1 MDGLPHALVAA
12 VLEEL
17 PLVVLFGISS
27 TSQLWSSL
35 INETVAFRTTLVGP
49 ADDLAALV
57 EAAEPGATFRVRG
70 TCLIRRLYI
79 TKPVRIVGENGSALV
94 GGDGR
99 SMITISVG
107 GTVQVRDLELRYD
120 AKEAP
125 DFFVQRS
132 IVNVIAGVLRL
143 ARCQLSWET
152 SPPGQALG
160 VAVRGGSVLEMDRCR
175 IGGPIGQARSSI
187 GPLLFCD
194 RAGVTLSQ
202 CELKGAGY
210 GGCAVL
216 KGGTAS
222 ISQTDIG
229 VSEGNGVA
237 LWAAARA
244 TVSRCRLLSCKDH
257 GIAVMTQ
264 RGTLVAD
271 ANTFEDIGGEQVY
284 HRSTNPF
291 GPPPI
296 CSAASMM
303 A

>member
-70 TCLIRRLYI
+70 TCRLHRRLYI
-79 TKPVRIVGENGSALV
+79 TKPVRIVGENGAALI

-132 IVNVIAGVLRL
+132 IVNVIAGCS
-143 ARCQLSWET
+143 A
-152 SPPGQALG
+152 SPGASSRGKQALRPSTC
-160 VAVRGGSVLEMDRCR
+160 VAVRGRSVLEMDRCR
-175 IGGPIGQARSSI
+175 ISGPISKARSSI
-187 GPLLFCD
+187 GPL
-194 RAGVTLSQ
+194 
-202 CELKGAGY
+202 
-210 GGCAVL
+210 
-216 KGGTAS
+216 
-222 ISQTDIG
+222 
-229 VSEGNGVA
+229 
-237 LWAAARA
+237 
-244 TVSRCRLLSCKDH
+244 
-257 GIAVMTQ
+257 
-264 RGTLVAD
+264 
-271 ANTFEDIGGEQVY
+271 
-284 HRSTNPF
+284 
-291 GPPPI
+291 
-296 CSAASMM
+296 CSAIVRRDAVSV
-303 A
+303 